1 MRIEIQK
8 GNGRNLL
15 RCIRRDNTIEVADL
29 GPSLP
34 YHDIAHFVVETEMSF
49 HRGFYGNIQSGMS
62 IAELNNKE
70 IIKGL
75 PGESWLAEI
84 MTRNL
89 QAIASGAARA
99 EEYIELVGWEIST
112 MNGVDPIELRLGNV
126 QRMFERYTAYVKQWK
141 NLLEGDAL
149 VLEF

>member
-8 GNGRNLL
+8 GNSRNLL
-15 RCIRRDNTIEVADL
+15 RCIRRDNSTEVADL

-49 HRGFYGNIQSGMS
+49 YRGFYGNIQAGMS
-62 IAELNNKE
+62 IAELNDKE
-70 IIKGL
+70 VIKGL

-89 QAIASGAARA
+89 QAIASGAAKA
-99 EEYIELVGWEIST
+99 EDYIELVSWEIST
-112 MNGVDPIELRLGNV
+112 MNGVEAVALHRGNIE
-126 QRMFERYTAYVKQWK
+126 RMFERYLAYIKQWK
-141 NLLEGDAL
+141 KMAEGEVM